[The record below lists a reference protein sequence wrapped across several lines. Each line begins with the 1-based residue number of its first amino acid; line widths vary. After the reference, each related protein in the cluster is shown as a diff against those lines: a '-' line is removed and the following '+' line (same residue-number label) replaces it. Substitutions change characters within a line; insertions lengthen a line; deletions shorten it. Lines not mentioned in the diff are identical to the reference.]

1 MNEPSKIAG
10 VVLAGGQAR
19 RMGQQDKGLL
29 AFKQRPLVTYAID
42 ALAGITKQISISANR
57 HLDQYQQLGYPVITD
72 ERDSFDGPLA
82 GILAALQASSAEI
95 LLVLPCDSPLL
106 KTSHLQRLLAGLQAD
121 KDIAVAFDGERLH
134 PVVMALRTHLQTS
147 LADYLAH
154 GERKLQRWLA
164 QHAVAKV
171 DFSDQPQV
179 FANINTLDELAILQ
193 AGDSVLTC

>member
-42 ALAGITKQISISANR
+42 ALAGITQQISISANR
-57 HLDQYQQLGYPVITD
+57 HVDQYKQLGYPVITD
-72 ERDSFDGPLA
+72 GRDSFDGPLA
-82 GILAALQASSAEI
+82 GILAALQASEAEI

-106 KTSHLQRLLAGLQAD
+106 QTTHLQRLLTGLQAD
-121 KDIAVAFDGERLH
+121 TDIAVAFDGERLH

-164 QHAVAKV
+164 QHAVVKV

-193 AGDSVLTC
+193 AADNV